1 MRAERQGRAVVAGAN
16 NLFLNIGIPLECPLV
31 VRDPAMPFPPAVRPR
46 VRAIAGAAD
55 GVFAEAKQ
63 RHGQTIEKARYGE
76 IAGFV
81 AVAFER
87 RIAGRTKPLV
97 SLPLRFVS
105 PHFVSALGVSGAAAN
120 VAPRPVRA
128 GAASRA
134 HALPFTL

>member
-1 MRAERQGRAVVAGAN
+1 
-16 NLFLNIGIPLECPLV
+16 
-31 VRDPAMPFPPAVRPR
+31 MPFPPAVRQR

-81 AVAFER
+81 AVAPER

-120 VAPRPVRA
+120 VAP
-128 GAASRA
+128 G
-134 HALPFTL
+134 PFGLAPRTARTPYRSPCDSVPLARSWLLF